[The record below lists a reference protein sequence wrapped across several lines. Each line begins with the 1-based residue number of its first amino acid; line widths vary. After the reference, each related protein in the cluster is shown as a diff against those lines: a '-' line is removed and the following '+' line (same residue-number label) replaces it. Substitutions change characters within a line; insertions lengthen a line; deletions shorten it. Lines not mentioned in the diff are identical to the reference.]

1 MRCYLWGKLGPPS
14 TFLTLAM
21 NLQLFQSKNLKK
33 RKNSQPIKEVK
44 RGLGMKEAGRV
55 VWIIRGGANAGNRHH
70 GSAGGR
76 CRVGSDR
83 NRRRGGRPRLKQRRC
98 SVGGTVPAVVTA
110 AATVVGGSD
119 SR

>member
-44 RGLGMKEAGRV
+44 WGLGMKEAGRV

-76 CRVGSDR
+76 CGVGSDR
-83 NRRRGGRPRLKQRRC
+83 NRRRRGD
-98 SVGGTVPAVVTA
+98 A
-110 AATVVGGSD
+110 AAALKAAAVFGRGNCAGRGNSGGD
-119 SR
+119 SGRRQR